1 MPLSRSAQ
9 RKAEGIERYA
19 NTIHE
24 DTTPPFR
31 VFAKTQTVARGA
43 VVENK
48 RLGSGLGFAREVQA
62 SYPPKCGR
70 GLSTPPAA
78 PE

>member
-19 NTIHE
+19 NTTHE
-24 DTTPPFR
+24 DTAPPFR
-31 VFAKTQTVARGA
+31 IFAKPQTVARGA

-48 RLGSGLGFAREVQA
+48 RLGSGLGFTRELQA
-62 SYPPKCGR
+62 SYPPNCRR
-70 GLSTPPAA
+70 G
-78 PE
+78 